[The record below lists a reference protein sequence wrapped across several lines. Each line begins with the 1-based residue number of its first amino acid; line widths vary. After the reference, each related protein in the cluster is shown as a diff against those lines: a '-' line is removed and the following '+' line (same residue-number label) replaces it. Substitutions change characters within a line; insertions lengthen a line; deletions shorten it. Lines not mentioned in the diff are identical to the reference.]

1 MSKMGGSPQVLMTD
15 GEGAIQNIGL
25 FFFQKVFHGTSFNI
39 HTVKRSSSVPRKD
52 GHNFQGDV
60 RQADQARRTLD
71 ILDISYIIIFYKVV
85 HFTTEFTQN
94 DARNK
99 SNEGMPYITMKMKA
113 KQNRRYPELH
123 IVDTIRKY
131 RRQSY
136 LIKGMCPNGP
146 NKRIH
151 KH

>member
-1 MSKMGGSPQVLMTD
+1 MGGSPQVLMTD
-15 GEGAIQNIGL
+15 GEGAIKNSGL
-25 FFFQKVFHGTSFNI
+25 CFSEVFFHGTSYHI

-71 ILDISYIIIFYKVV
+71 RLDISYIIIFNKLV
-85 HFTTEFTQN
+85 HFTTGFTPN

-99 SNEGMPYITMKMKA
+99 SNEGMPYISMNMKA

-123 IVDTIRKY
+123 IVDTITKY

-146 NKRIH
+146 NKRIN